1 MVSRYLV
8 VLKVYRVS
16 SALSVSTV
24 TMLLRDSFPGLN
36 LPLHYFSG
44 FQEFRELPV
53 FEGLQRLRRYTLV

>member
-44 FQEFRELPV
+44 FQEIRVFPV
-53 FEGLQRLRRYTLV
+53 FEGL

>member
-8 VLKVYRVS
+8 VLRVYRVS

-44 FQEFRELPV
+44 FQEIRVFPV
-53 FEGLQRLRRYTLV
+53 FEGLERLRRYTLV